1 MFQFP
6 RFPSARRRMVRHC
19 LRTGLPHSGIPGL
32 AGTTAYRGFSQP
44 CRALHRPPMPRHPPR
59 ALNILTDPS
68 LLSQGVLEGALCS
81 FVKVLLGGTATRAVV
96 SHKTVGLM
104 PTALCAS
111 ALVYCLFSCCQGL
124 ANFPKPLF
132 WPATLAGGAGGIR
145 TPDLRRAKAALSQLS
160 YGPSQRPTLVGHP
173 GFEPGTSV
181 LSGPRSNQLS

>member
-81 FVKVLLGGTATRAVV
+81 FVKVLLGGIATRAVV
-96 SHKTVGLM
+96 SRKTVGLM
-104 PTALCAS
+104 LEADRSVCISPSLLSIWLLSRSGGFPKTPFLASHPGWWSRGDSNPRPPPCKGGALPVELRPLPTTHFGGPSWIRTRDLGLIRTAL
-111 ALVYCLFSCCQGL
+111 
-124 ANFPKPLF
+124 
-132 WPATLAGGAGGIR
+132 
-145 TPDLRRAKAALSQLS
+145 
-160 YGPSQRPTLVGHP
+160 
-173 GFEPGTSV
+173 
-181 LSGPRSNQLS
+181 